1 MGKGSK
7 PTVGYWY
14 LPAFHVGL
22 GIGPIDAYLE
32 ARGGDKTAWAGRL
45 TASGTIHIN
54 APNLWGGEKDQGGIV
69 GDMDVMF
76 GEAGQ
81 MPNPYLAST
90 FGDQQPAWRGLAT
103 LVFKGGKYGAMSP
116 YPQPM
121 SHKIVK
127 IVKGWDGDVCW
138 YPERAEIPY
147 PGISR
152 SGATAGRWLFGPVA
166 QNGAAGGSMRYYRTC
181 DDAADWSSS
190 TLHEAPA
197 WVSQIQKVSTANGN
211 VFMHAGSV
219 ANAAVS
225 YDKGVSWEEC
235 DSPIDSSNN
244 VYWNGDY
251 YYCRTQRSANGKNWE
266 VIPNL
271 SGSPS
276 ETIARDSDGMIICAH
291 TGAGPAYWI
300 ETSANNGAS
309 WVVWP
314 MGSSV
319 SLLATDGVQVQLT
332 LGSTGGYRTFDFSI
346 FDSVSFETAYD
357 SVFGGAIWL
366 RKGNGG
372 RLLRSSDGGLS
383 FTIAKFGT
391 SLGSGLANT
400 IAYSAQQAIW
410 VIANVTAGVPAQWDL
425 EISADSGV
433 TWIPSSTLYGNGGNI
448 IYIGGGSVPP
458 SSVVGINPAHAL
470 YYARTHSEIG
480 REPIAN
486 INDTSS
492 RASADKLYAEA
503 FGICTEYDPS
513 AESLVE
519 YEQRIC
525 NLIGGSI
532 NRSLVDGQY
541 YLDLAR
547 GDYVLEDLPILTDD
561 DILSFAEQPSILD
574 NAINSVSVKYFDPVR
589 KETIVTPPVQA
600 LALIDAFGTIHQVKD
615 YPEIPTA
622 ALAARIAE
630 RDLRTSVTP
639 TRAFDLVTKRK
650 PYDWRPNTYFRLQ
663 VPKRGIADMVCLLGS
678 KETGT
683 LKSGAIK
690 ITAVQDIYSLPDTS
704 YIEVEHGVDTRPP
717 QTPVAIV
724 LQRVFEAPYIEV
736 VANLSRADLAALPG
750 ETGYLLAVAADP
762 AQSRDYTMRVAPDG
776 GDYIEANN
784 GDWCPNATTVG
795 GIGLEPGPVVVALA
809 SSDRLDQVVVGK
821 PVLIDDEIFRVDAI
835 DIVAPSVTLGRGC
848 ADTVP
853 AIHAAGSRL
862 WFFADH
868 AAIDTTEYTDGE
880 TINVKLLTNTG
891 SQQLAEDLA
900 TAMPLTFDQRQF
912 RPYPPGL
919 VRINGE
925 AAPPYLFGEITATWA
940 HRDRELQAD
949 QLVDHE
955 MASIGPESGQ
965 TTTLRWYLDNVLVQ
979 THSALSGTSQAYTPS
994 ADGQLRIEIESVRD
1008 SLASAQK
1015 HVRTLT
1021 YTTTESTPLETLAGD
1036 LITTLAGD
1044 PIFMR

>member
-81 MPNPYLAST
+81 MPNPYLIST

-121 SHKIVK
+121 SHKIEK
-127 IVKGWDGDVCW
+127 IVEGWDGDGCW
-138 YPERAEIPY
+138 YPEKARIAF
-147 PGISR
+147 GADTGALTDVVAV
-152 SGATAGRWLFGPVA
+152 GATARPS
-166 QNGAAGGSMRYYRTC
+166 AGG
-181 DDAADWSSS
+181 ADWSRS
-190 TLHEAPA
+190 TSP
-197 WVSQIQKVSTANGN
+197 VGFI
-211 VFMHAGSV
+211 AGY
-219 ANAAVS
+219 A
-225 YDKGVSWEEC
+225 
-235 DSPIDSSNN
+235 I
-244 VYWNGDY
+244 
-251 YYCRTQRSANGKNWE
+251 
-266 VIPNL
+266 
-271 SGSPS
+271 
-276 ETIARDSDGMIICAH
+276 
-291 TGAGPAYWI
+291 GAGDRFIAWDL
-300 ETSANNGAS
+300 SAAGYTDDALVWHGSAGFLGGSGGAR
-309 WVVWP
+309 
-314 MGSSV
+314 MGV
-319 SLLATDGVQVQLT
+319 
-332 LGSTGGYRTFDFSI
+332 Y
-346 FDSVSFETAYD
+346 
-357 SVFGGAIWL
+357 FGGSILIA
-366 RKGNGG
+366 
-372 RLLRSSDGGLS
+372 GGLS
-383 FTIAKFGT
+383 GYFVSTDKAVSFSVRAYPDFPRLTLVAGSASLMVAMGPYDATLFSATSVEGPWSVGAMHGLTGSHAAFDPKMNRFVFVGSDIATSVPRAIATESGALITDLVLPAFATASTCICAMFSPAASGHGVIGT
-391 SLGSGLANT
+391 NSGE
-400 IAYSAQQAIW
+400 IAYRHSDGTW
-410 VIANVTAGVPAQWDL
+410 L
-425 EISADSGV
+425 LSADVLGEPGIGV
-433 TWIPSSTLYGNGGNI
+433 QWVGNRFIMWGATLAKESATGQSWTSIDLQNTGVKAIATGATIDTRNYALA
-448 IYIGGGSVPP
+448 
-458 SSVVGINPAHAL
+458 GINPAHAL

-955 MASIGPESGQ
+955 MASIGPEAGQ